1 MCEKVTGISQTAN
14 GLTAESLTVRS
25 SLPEVNTSGAETPD
39 LSRFYKSRS
48 RDSSLIETAKKM
60 LVHGYTPGKTALL
73 LRLPYD
79 LVKGLYDNSWNP
91 RCRKISNTSQYA
103 TKRMAR
109 MYYEF
114 GAMLAKI
121 CADLQLPLFTVVTLL
136 KREGITEKEMASR
149 MPDHTDPLFVAYRE
163 TVARKQKNP
172 QRRSPRLHY

>member
-1 MCEKVTGISQTAN
+1 MNNVECN
-14 GLTAESLTVRS
+14 GLK
-25 SLPEVNTSGAETPD
+25 AETPD

-48 RDSSLIETAKKM
+48 RDTSLIETAKKM

-79 LVKGLYDNSWNP
+79 MVKNLYDNSWNP
-91 RCRKISNTSQYA
+91 RCRRVTHTSQYA

-109 MYYEF
+109 MYYES

-121 CADLQLPLFTVVTLL
+121 CSDLQMPLFTVLTLL
-136 KREGITEKEMASR
+136 KREGITEKQMASR
-149 MPDHTDPLFVAYRE
+149 MPDHNDPLYVAYCE